1 MALNHESQGDCGL
14 EGADDQPVATG
25 RFNRWVAIAVRHHVG
40 PMKAELTA
48 TRAELT
54 QHVINDRIM
63 QAQILGGIKVL
74 TWILPVLVVAVP
86 AIVLYIMYLLHKSG
100 AL

>member
-1 MALNHESQGDCGL
+1 
-14 EGADDQPVATG
+14 
-25 RFNRWVAIAVRHHVG
+25 
-40 PMKAELTA
+40 
-48 TRAELT
+48 
-54 QHVINDRIM
+54 M

>member
-1 MALNHESQGDCGL
+1 MAPNHETQGDCGL
-14 EGADDQPVATG
+14 EGDDDQPVAIG
-25 RFNRWVAIAVRHHVG
+25 RFNRWVAIAMRRHVG

-48 TRAELT
+48 TRAELAK
-54 QHVINDRIM
+54 HVMDDRII

-86 AIVLYIMYLLHKSG
+86 AIVLYIIYLMHKSG